1 MNIIILFFI
10 ILCLCVVIMITP
22 VLGQARLQKINVECF
37 KKIKIKHLFW
47 LFKETGYGL
56 FSGKSNKQYK
66 QQVGI
71 IFPMFFIQ
79 LLGYIVGITSF
90 IVSIFL
96 LFVFPVDYQ
105 IIGIIY
111 LSIFLIMWFIDF
123 LTIVLTVF
131 ISKKR
136 ESKNL

>member
-1 MNIIILFFI
+1 MNNIILFFI
-10 ILCLCVVIMITP
+10 ILCLCVVIMMTP

-37 KKIKIKHLFW
+37 KKIKIKHLSW

-71 IFPMFFIQ
+71 ISPMFFIQ
-79 LLGYIVGITSF
+79 LLGYIVGIIAF
-90 IVSIFL
+90 IASIFL

-123 LTIVLTVF
+123 LTILLTVF

-136 ESKNL
+136 EDNKK